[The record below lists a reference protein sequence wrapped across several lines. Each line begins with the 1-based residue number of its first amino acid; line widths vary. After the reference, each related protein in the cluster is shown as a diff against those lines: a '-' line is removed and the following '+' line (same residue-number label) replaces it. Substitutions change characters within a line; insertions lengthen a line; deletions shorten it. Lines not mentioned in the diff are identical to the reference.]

1 MRYFP
6 IVGHGPHSYQADLM
20 FLDADKGYTTISCIT
35 NVMHHKICI
44 LCIST
49 QKTKMEEETTLSNI
63 KKFFK
68 EAVPDII
75 EHLQTDRGKKVYFCQ
90 QEGT

>member
-1 MRYFP
+1 
-6 IVGHGPHSYQADLM
+6 
-20 FLDADKGYTTISCIT
+20 
-35 NVMHHKICI
+35 
-44 LCIST
+44 
-49 QKTKMEEETTLSNI
+49 MEEETTLSNI